1 VVAEMEVRDLLARDS
16 NTITRLEYRDV
27 RPGRLDD
34 KIFTPEGAKGI

>member
-1 VVAEMEVRDLLARDS
+1 MEVRDLLARDA

-27 RPGRLDD
+27 RPARLDD